1 MTGDRGLKSIR
12 GRGRNQRS
20 TIMIQMMLNIGGN
33 DFAQSAS
40 SMHGAGLIRKMMGLA
55 VVGSGFAVL
64 TVHGVQRL
72 LGG

>member
-1 MTGDRGLKSIR
+1 
-12 GRGRNQRS
+12 
-20 TIMIQMMLNIGGN
+20 MIQMMLNIGGN